1 MTTGLTWNLIDDIRQ
16 LLSYHFMLNALR
28 AGTIVAVVAGAI
40 GYLMVLRRQSFAGHT
55 LAVIGFPGAAGA
67 TWLGLNAAFGYFG
80 FCIAGALIISALPGS
95 GRPHAKPGG
104 FSEESA
110 AIGTV
115 QAFALACGFLFVSL
129 YNGFL
134 NGLNNLLFGTI
145 IGITDQQVLVL
156 LIAGTGCLLALLIL
170 GRPLLFSTID
180 PDVARARGVPVQL
193 VGTAFLVLLGV
204 AAGGTSQVT
213 GSLLVFAL
221 LVAPAAAATRLTA
234 QPAAG
239 VVLSIML
246 ALLITWMGEALAYF
260 SPYPI
265 GFWVTTLGFAVFLL
279 ATAYRRI
286 ADRIGP
292 HSPFHS
298 QPKPA
303 RSATRRPT
311 RRVLTRGPDP
321 LTGR

>member
-1 MTTGLTWNLIDDIRQ
+1 MTTGLTWNLLDDIRQ
-16 LLSYHFMLNALR
+16 LLSFHFMLNALR

-55 LAVIGFPGAAGA
+55 LALIGFPGAAGA
-67 TWLGLNAAFGYFG
+67 TWLGLDAAFGYFG
-80 FCIAGALIISALPGS
+80 FCVAGALIISALPGG
-95 GRPHAKPGG
+95 GRRNAGLGG

-110 AIGTV
+110 GIGTV

-129 YNGFL
+129 YRGFL
-134 NGLNNLLFGTI
+134 NGLNSLLFGTI

-156 LIAGTGCLLALLIL
+156 LIAGIGCLLALVVL

-180 PDVARARGVPVQL
+180 PDVAQARGVPTRL
-193 VGTAFLVLLGV
+193 VSTAFVVLLGI
-204 AAGGTSQVT
+204 AAGGTSQIT

-239 VVLSIML
+239 VALSITL
-246 ALLITWMGEALAYF
+246 AVLITWTGEAFAFF

-265 GFWVTTLGFAVFLL
+265 GFWVTTLGFAIFLL
-279 ATAYRRI
+279 ATAYRAI
-286 ADRIGP
+286 ADGI
-292 HSPFHS
+292 
-298 QPKPA
+298 A
-303 RSATRRPT
+303 RRPPIISPPQ
-311 RRVLTRGPDP
+311 RVLSESTTR
-321 LTGR
+321 

>member
-1 MTTGLTWNLIDDIRQ
+1 MTAGLTGNLAEVIRE
-16 LLSYHFMLNALR
+16 LLSFHFMVNALR

-40 GYLMVLRRQSFAGHT
+40 GYPMVLRRQSFAGHT
-55 LAVIGFPGAAGA
+55 LALIGFPGAAGA
-67 TWLGLNAAFGYFG
+67 TWLGLNTAVGYFG

-95 GRPHAKPGG
+95 GRPHAGLGG

-129 YNGFL
+129 YHGFL

-156 LIAGTGCLLALLIL
+156 LIADTGCLLALILL
-170 GRPLLFSTID
+170 GRPVLFSTID
-180 PDVARARGVPVQL
+180 PDVAQARGVPTRL
-193 VGTAFLVLLGV
+193 VSTAFLVLLGI
-204 AAGGTSQVT
+204 AAGGTSQIT

-239 VVLSIML
+239 VALSITL
-246 ALLITWMGEALAYF
+246 AVLITWIGETFAFF

-265 GFWVTTLGFAVFLL
+265 GFWVTTLGFGVFLL

-286 ADRIGP
+286 ADRIAQHP
-292 HSPFHS
+292 PITSPP
-298 QPKPA
+298 Q
-303 RSATRRPT
+303 
-311 RRVLTRGPDP
+311 RVLSESTAP
-321 LTGR
+321 

>member
-1 MTTGLTWNLIDDIRQ
+1 MTTGLSWNLVDDLRQ
-16 LLSYHFMLNALR
+16 LLSYHFMVNALR

-80 FCIAGALIISALPGS
+80 FCIAGALVIAALPGG
-95 GRPHAKPGG
+95 GRPNAGLGG

-110 AIGTV
+110 GIGTV
-115 QAFALACGFLFVSL
+115 QAFGLACGFLFVSL

-145 IGITDQQVLVL
+145 IGITDTQVLVL
-156 LIAGTGCLLALLIL
+156 LVAGGGCLVALAAL

-180 PDVARARGVPVQL
+180 PDVARARGVPTRL
-193 VGTAFLVLLGV
+193 VSIAFLVLLGI
-204 AAGGTSQVT
+204 ATGGTSQIT
-213 GSLLVFAL
+213 GSMLVFAL

-234 QPAAG
+234 RPPVGIALA
-239 VVLSIML
+239 IAL
-246 ALLITWMGEALAYF
+246 ALLITWIGEAIAFF

-265 GFWVTTLGFAVFLL
+265 GFWVTTLGFATFLA
-279 ATAYRRI
+279 ATAYRHI
-286 ADRIGP
+286 ADRL
-292 HSPFHS
+292 S
-298 QPKPA
+298 
-303 RSATRRPT
+303 RRPPT
-311 RRVLTRGPDP
+311 HPQPQPALSTSLAP
-321 LTGR
+321 

>member
-1 MTTGLTWNLIDDIRQ
+1 MTAELNWNLVDVIRQ
-16 LLSYHFMLNALR
+16 LLSFHFMVNALR

-67 TWLGLNAAFGYFG
+67 TWLGLDAAIGYFV
-80 FCIAGALIISALPGS
+80 FCVAGALIISALPGVDRRNA
-95 GRPHAKPGG
+95 GLGG

-129 YNGFL
+129 YHGFL

-156 LIAGTGCLLALLIL
+156 LIAGTGCLVALVAL
-170 GRPLLFSTID
+170 GRPLLFSTMD
-180 PDVARARGVPVQL
+180 PEVARARGVPTRL
-193 VGTAFLVLLGV
+193 VGTAFLVLLGIT
-204 AAGGTSQVT
+204 AGGTSQIT

-234 QPAAG
+234 QPAVGIA
-239 VVLSIML
+239 LSITL
-246 ALLITWMGEALAYF
+246 AVLITWMGETFAFF

-265 GFWVTTLGFAVFLL
+265 GFWVTTLGFAAFLL
-279 ATAYRRI
+279 ATAYRGI
-286 ADRIGP
+286 TDRIGRHP
-292 HSPFHS
+292 RI
-298 QPKPA
+298 A
-303 RSATRRPT
+303 SAPQ
-311 RRVLTRGPDP
+311 RVLSEST
-321 LTGR
+321 TQ